1 MVFGL
6 VAETAFVD
14 LADDARTAGSVDTT
28 KLNWILQ

>member
-14 LADDARTAGSVDTT
+14 LAYDARTGSVDTT

>member
-14 LADDARTAGSVDTT
+14 LADYARTDSVDTT
-28 KLNWILQ
+28 KLN

>member
-1 MVFGL
+1 MIFGF

-14 LADDARTAGSVDTT
+14 LANDDRTGSVDTT